1 MESSGVNIAA
11 WLTCDLY
18 QLVGNGVSM
27 DGQNIPN
34 DLPQNW
40 FVARQCRA
48 VSNDCHRHWCSSLD
62 IKRPSDR

>member
-18 QLVGNGVSM
+18 QLVGNEVSM

-34 DLPQNW
+34 DLPPIGLLEGSAVR
-40 FVARQCRA
+40 FRMIVIATGAVA
-48 VSNDCHRHWCSSLD
+48 
-62 IKRPSDR
+62 